1 VFLGILAGL
10 DGIIPHISRLADE
23 ASDNPMAKRAFISHI
38 TEEAAVAAKLKAA
51 LARDFLQML
60 DVFVSSDGES
70 ISAGDDWLESI
81 NKALEQSSAML
92 ILCSPSSIRR
102 PWINFEAGAAW
113 MRKIPLIPLCHAGL
127 TPGDLPAPLSFRQGL
142 LLTDPRGLRQLY
154 VRIARELGCA
164 APSPSFA
171 ALAEALVKLVQSLQ
185 LSERD
190 VDLLDRD
197 RGIKRRLDE
206 ALRHDKY
213 KWRSLQSVAAAA
225 GLSEDVA
232 ADHLRA
238 DSKVVFGRGKSG
250 TVIVGLKSRVP

>member
-1 VFLGILAGL
+1 
-10 DGIIPHISRLADE
+10 
-23 ASDNPMAKRAFISHI
+23 M
-38 TEEAAVAAKLKAA
+38 AAKLKAA

-70 ISAGDDWLESI
+70 ISAGDDWLKSI
-81 NKALEQSSAML
+81 DDALEQSALML

-127 TPGDLPAPLSFRQGL
+127 TPGDLPAPLSFRKGL
-142 LLTDPRGLRQLY
+142 LLTDSRGLQQLY
-154 VRIARELGCA
+154 ARIARELDCA
-164 APSPSFA
+164 TPDSSFES
-171 ALAEALVKLVQSLQ
+171 LAEAFAKVGQALKPN
-185 LSERD
+185 ERD

-206 ALRHDKY
+206 ALRHEKY
-213 KWRSLQSVAAAA
+213 KWRSLESLAAAA

-232 ADHLRA
+232 GDRLRA
-238 DSKVVFGRGKSG
+238 DSKVVFSKGKSG
-250 TVIVGLKSRVP
+250 KIIVGLRERVRDR

>member
-1 VFLGILAGL
+1 
-10 DGIIPHISRLADE
+10 
-23 ASDNPMAKRAFISHI
+23 MTKRAFISHI
-38 TEEAAVAAKLKAA
+38 TEEAGVAAKLKAA

-70 ISAGDDWLESI
+70 ISAGDDWLKSI
-81 NKALEQSSAML
+81 DNALQQSALML

-113 MRKIPLIPLCHAGL
+113 MWRIPLIPLCHAGL

-142 LLTDPRGLRQLY
+142 LLTESRGLRQLY
-154 VRIARELGCA
+154 ARIAQELGCA
-164 APSPSFA
+164 KPDSSFDSLA
-171 ALAEALVKLVQSLQ
+171 GALAKSGEALKP
-185 LSERD
+185 SERD

-206 ALRHDKY
+206 ALRHEKY
-213 KWRSLQSVAAAA
+213 KWRSLESVAAAA
-225 GLSEDVA
+225 GLAEDVA

-238 DSKVVFGRGKSG
+238 DSKVVFSKGNSG
-250 TVIVGLKSRVP
+250 NVIVGLRSRVR

>member
-1 VFLGILAGL
+1 
-10 DGIIPHISRLADE
+10 
-23 ASDNPMAKRAFISHI
+23 MTKRAFISHI
-38 TEEAAVAAKLKAA
+38 TEEAGVAAKLKAA

-70 ISAGDDWLESI
+70 ISAGDDWLKSI
-81 NKALEQSSAML
+81 DNALQQSALML

-113 MRKIPLIPLCHAGL
+113 MRRIPLIPLCHAGL

-142 LLTDPRGLRQLY
+142 LLTESRGLRQLY
-154 VRIARELGCA
+154 AQELGCA
-164 APSPSFA
+164 KPDSSFDSLA
-171 ALAEALVKLVQSLQ
+171 GALAKSGEALKP
-185 LSERD
+185 SERD

-206 ALRHDKY
+206 ALRHEKY
-213 KWRSLQSVAAAA
+213 KWRSLESVAAAA
-225 GLSEDVA
+225 GLAEDVA

-238 DSKVVFGRGKSG
+238 DSKVVFSKGNSG
-250 TVIVGLKSRVP
+250 NVIVGLRSRVR